1 MNGKMSH
8 EAILDT
14 IRRAPVVRSKNGEPH
29 SRGIRWVDTLGLPI
43 EALWPLHLSGA
54 VELSRCDLPQVW
66 QGGFEHQGLQR
77 KGALFHF
84 VRIPGWEDTRGY

>member
-14 IRRAPVVRSKNGEPH
+14 IRRAPVVRTKDGEPH
-29 SRGIRWVDTLGLPI
+29 SRGTRWVDTLGLPM

-66 QGGFEHQGLQR
+66 EEGFTHEGLQQ
-77 KGALFHF
+77 GNATFHF